1 MASSPP
7 SQEEPKPSPLEPET
21 FLSRDTVF
29 ILIPCLKYVGSLQM
43 NGGRSSSWRFKGF
56 STKKKQMQE
65 PFLRSEDKYHWWR
78 RMAGRGRQ
86 RPSSPI
92 IRTKADEA
100 EMSRWDEQ
108 GVKKPFFATRSWQG
122 DPNIPARDE
131 RRQARTASELALMQ
145 QEAERVGSSR
155 EKKLKRIRPFFKNP
169 FHSLRK

>member
-29 ILIPCLKYVGSLQM
+29 ILIPCLKSVGSLQM

-108 GVKKPFFATRSWQG
+108 GVKKPFLPQG
-122 DPNIPARDE
+122 AGRETP
-131 RRQARTASELALMQ
+131 TSQ
-145 QEAERVGSSR
+145 QETRGDKRALPASWLLCSRRPREWEAVERKS
-155 EKKLKRIRPFFKNP
+155 
-169 FHSLRK
+169 